1 MNNEN
6 VIPIKEKLSFT
17 DLFSSNKV
25 KQIKWGDKFQAWPV
39 ERQLNYAKS
48 LASAM
53 NEAADEMQKDRNRCF
68 DAMKLAEA
76 QMEEAQQASVISK
89 QTMVHAV
96 IDSNKKTRE
105 LENEI
110 IILRNRLKAYE

>member
-1 MNNEN
+1 MNNTN

-17 DLFSSNKV
+17 DLFDSGKV
-25 KQIKWGDKFQAWPV
+25 KQIKWGDKFQEWPV
-39 ERQLNYAKS
+39 ERQLKYAKS

-53 NEAADEMQKDRNRCF
+53 NEAADEMQKDRDRCF
-68 DAMKLAEA
+68 DAMRLAET
-76 QMEEAQQASVISK
+76 QREEAQTASAISK

-96 IDSNKKTRE
+96 MDSNKKTRE

-110 IILRNRLKAYE
+110 IILRDRLKAYE